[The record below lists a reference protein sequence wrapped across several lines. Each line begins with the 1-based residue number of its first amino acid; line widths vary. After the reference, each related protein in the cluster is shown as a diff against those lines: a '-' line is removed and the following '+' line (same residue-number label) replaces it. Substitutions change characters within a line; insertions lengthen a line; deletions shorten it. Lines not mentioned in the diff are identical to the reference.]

1 MLTGMPEVS
10 DRKYSSSSAANHALA
25 NAVGNAIGYTYRR
38 AKKIVILVIGLT
50 VGLLG
55 LIMLV
60 TPGPGIVM
68 LVTALAI
75 LATEFVWARVWLK
88 RLKQGAADGVRKTRG
103 IFGRRKVGPAAAD
116 HARESDGKGGR
127 L

>member
-1 MLTGMPEVS
+1 MLIGMSEGPEQNERHRTTGVV
-10 DRKYSSSSAANHALA
+10 NH
-25 NAVGNAIGYTYRR
+25 AVGNAIGYAYRR
-38 AKKIVILVIGLT
+38 AKKIVIFVIGIT

-55 LIMLV
+55 LIMLI

-88 RLKQGAADGVRKTRG
+88 RLKRGAVDGVRRTRG
-103 IFGRRKVGPAAAD
+103 WFTVGKRRRSLEHDERDVRK
-116 HARESDGKGGR
+116 DGAS
-127 L
+127 